1 MSPAVWVL
9 IVAVVVIAGGIG
21 FALLG
26 RSKSTSAIRTKVGAR
41 IDPFTVQEPW
51 RRYVQSALRSRSR
64 LDAVVAQRAD
74 GPIRERLN
82 DTIRQVDDIVARV
95 WEAAQEGHHIASASR
110 LADVPSL
117 ERRITATE
125 AQINEA
131 PEDRRAQFESSLSS
145 LRGSVEVGRRLIA
158 ERDAAAD
165 RLHELDARLDEL
177 VVRAIEV
184 SASNVETADI
194 DSLRADLDA
203 LVVDVEGLRQGMAET
218 KRVATA

>member
-1 MSPAVWVL
+1 MTLVVGVL
-9 IVAVVVIAGGIG
+9 LVAVVIVAGGIG
-21 FALLG
+21 FALLSRG
-26 RSKSTSAIRTKVGAR
+26 KSASTTRTKVGAR

-51 RRYVQSALRSRSR
+51 RRYVQSALQSRSR
-64 LDAVVAQRAD
+64 LDSVVAQRTD
-74 GPIRERLN
+74 GPVRDRLN

-117 ERRITATE
+117 ERRISATE
-125 AQINEA
+125 AQINEV

-145 LRGSVEVGRRLIA
+145 LRGSVEAGRRLIA
-158 ERDAAAD
+158 ERDTAAD
-165 RLHELDARLDEL
+165 RLRELDARLDEL

-184 SASNVETADI
+184 SASNVETADV